1 MLYYVN
7 IAQIIKIEQT
17 NFQRCVKP
25 YDQKLLTT
33 LDIAD

>member
-1 MLYYVN
+1 MYIILYKYGTN
-7 IAQIIKIEQT
+7 KQT

-33 LDIAD
+33 LDIAG

>member
-1 MLYYVN
+1 MV
-7 IAQIIKIEQT
+7 QIIKIEQT

-25 YDQKLLTT
+25 YNQKLLTT

>member
-1 MLYYVN
+1 MNMV
-7 IAQIIKIEQT
+7 QIIKIEQT
-17 NFQRCVKP
+17 YFQRCVKP